1 MNSQFLA
8 KLRQRNPLIHNIT
21 NIVAANFS
29 ANGLLAIGASPM
41 MSACIEEMDEMPKLS
56 QALVINIGTLIGKDV
71 EAMVLAG
78 KTANQVGIPVVLDP
92 VGVAATTFRQ
102 KTTALLLEQVQFSAI
117 RGNAGELAYI
127 AGVQWSAKGVDAGKG
142 NADLAE
148 IAHLVARKYQC
159 IAVISGETDYIS
171 DGTRLAKLNNGTPMF
186 PKITASGCLLSAVCG
201 AFLAVAEPKEHFDAL
216 VEGCSAY
223 AIAGELAAQSLSPTQ
238 LGQFTVGLLDQ
249 LASLTAEQINQYA
262 RISYE

>member
-1 MNSQFLA
+1 MNSQFLT

-29 ANGLLAIGASPM
+29 ANGLLAIGASPI
-41 MSACIEEMDEMPKLS
+41 MSACIEEMEEMAKLS
-56 QALVINIGTLIGKDV
+56 QSLVINIGTLTGKDV
-71 EAMVLAG
+71 EAMLLAG

-92 VGVAATTFRQ
+92 VGVGATTFRQ

-142 NADLAE
+142 MADIAE

-171 DGTRLAKLNNGTPMF
+171 DGKRLAKLNNGTPLF
-186 PKITASGCLLSAVCG
+186 PKITASGCLLSAVCS
-201 AFLAVAEPKEHFDAL
+201 AFLAVAEQKDYFDAL

-223 AIAGELAAQSLSPTQ
+223 AIAGEIAAQSLSSTQ
-238 LGQFTVGLLDQ
+238 FGQFTLGLLDQ
-249 LASLTAEQINQYA
+249 LASLTPEQINQYA